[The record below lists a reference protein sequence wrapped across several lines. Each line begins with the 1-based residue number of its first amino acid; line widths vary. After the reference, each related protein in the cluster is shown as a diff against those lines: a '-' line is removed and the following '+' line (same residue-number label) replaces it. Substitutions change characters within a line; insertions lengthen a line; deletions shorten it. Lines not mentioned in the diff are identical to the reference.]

1 MSYTQQDRMYTTLGL
16 CFLIFSFFFLCL
28 LMDMYGSDGPRHFF
42 WLFAIS
48 YLMHSGEHTVD
59 VYYID
64 TILLLFFRPHNRRLM
79 DGDRR
84 RRRSQEKNKK
94 YKIKKGSWA
103 AGLDATYTTPRR
115 FVSRRYYIS
124 VHRDP
129 WAGSSRKDFR
139 QMKNWASPLIS
150 FLGWQVQTPVV
161 VFLVTPKPLFSL
173 FFTTAGLLI
182 ASNINDMLFD
192 RITIDCSPI

>member
-84 RRRSQEKNKK
+84 RRRSQEKNTK
-94 YKIKKGSWA
+94 YKIKKRKLGCWTRCNVYNASTICFSSLLHIRPSGSVGRIESERFPANEKLGLASHFFSWLTSTD
-103 AGLDATYTTPRR
+103 AGCCFSCNPKASFFPFFLLLL
-115 FVSRRYYIS
+115 
-124 VHRDP
+124 
-129 WAGSSRKDFR
+129 GS
-139 QMKNWASPLIS
+139 L
-150 FLGWQVQTPVV
+150 
-161 VFLVTPKPLFSL
+161 
-173 FFTTAGLLI
+173 
-182 ASNINDMLFD
+182 
-192 RITIDCSPI
+192 